1 MGAGAGGPFGRSAAT
16 SDPRVTKRSADRP
29 ERMQIP
35 FADGLEFDA
44 LVAGPADGEV
54 VLLLHGFPQSA
65 ETWRP
70 QVEALAGAG
79 YRAVAFDQRGY
90 SAGARPEG
98 VEPYRIAHLVDDA
111 LGVANHL
118 GADRFSVVGHDFGA
132 VVAWHLAAHHAE
144 RVRTLTAL
152 SVPHP
157 VAFAVALASPA
168 GDQRDRSGYISFF
181 RQADVAEEALLA
193 GGLAALLEASA
204 YPVDIDERVRAMS
217 QPGALTA
224 ALNWYRALD
233 FTLVQGIGAISVP
246 TMYVWS
252 TDDVALGR
260 EGAEGTASY
269 VTGPYRYE
277 ILDGVSH
284 WIPEEVPRELT
295 LLLLDHLG

>member
-1 MGAGAGGPFGRSAAT
+1 MTVQRL
-16 SDPRVTKRSADRP
+16 
-29 ERMQIP
+29 QIP
-35 FADGLEFDA
+35 FAGGLVFDA
-44 LVAGPADGEV
+44 LVGGPADGEV

-70 QVEALAGAG
+70 QVQALGAAG

-90 SAGARPEG
+90 SVGARPEALG
-98 VEPYRIAHLVDDA
+98 QYRLGHLVEDA
-111 LGVANHL
+111 LGVANHF

-144 RVRTLTAL
+144 RVRSLVAL

-157 VAFAVALASPA
+157 VALAVALASPA
-168 GDQRDRSGYISFF
+168 SDQRDRSSYISFF
-181 RQADVAEEALLA
+181 RQAEVAEDALLA
-193 GGLAALLEASA
+193 GGGLAAMLRASG
-204 YPVDIDERVRAMS
+204 YPTDVDERVRAMS
-217 QPGALTA
+217 EPGALTA

-233 FTLVQGIGAISVP
+233 FTLVQGVGAIDVP

-269 VTGPYRYE
+269 VTGAYRFE

-284 WIPEEVPRELT
+284 WIPEEAPGELSG
-295 LLLLDHLG
+295 LLLDHLG